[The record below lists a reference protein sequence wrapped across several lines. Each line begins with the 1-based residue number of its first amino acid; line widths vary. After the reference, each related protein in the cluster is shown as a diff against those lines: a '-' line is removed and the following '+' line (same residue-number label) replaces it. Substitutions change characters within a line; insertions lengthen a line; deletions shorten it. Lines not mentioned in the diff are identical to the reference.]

1 MWKLIV
7 PDLPYSGVCAALVEG
22 SGDAGVRNKTVATS
36 VPRNAHVDAWLAVA
50 LVACSLGFGGCDSRH
65 AGFGT
70 DTKTAAVTQGTTRI
84 YYIAAD
90 DVEWDYAPSGKNLI
104 TGGPFEGDAA
114 FFATP
119 SPMGLGRVYRKTVYR
134 EYTDDSFKT
143 LKPRA
148 PEWEH
153 LGLLGPL
160 IRAEVGDTIKVVFRN
175 NGTRPYSV
183 HPHGVFYEK
192 ASEGAQYDDG
202 AGQKSTA
209 APGATHTY
217 TWPVPERAGPSHG
230 EGSSIVWMY
239 HSHVEEEKDVNAG
252 LIGPLLVTA
261 RGQARPDGSPKDVDR
276 EIVAGFM
283 EMDENNSWHFDE
295 NIKKYGVKDTK
306 VKLMDNFADPIY
318 IGNLKENINGF
329 LYGNS
334 PAIVMRK
341 DERVR
346 WYLFASTN
354 FEIHAPHWHGN
365 TVVARHMRTD
375 VTSLLPMDMVVA
387 DMQPDNPGTW
397 LFHCHVGPHL
407 RAGMVTKY
415 TVQES
420 SASPGGARKQP

>member
-1 MWKLIV
+1 MWKMIV
-7 PDLPYSGVCAALVEG
+7 PDLPYSGVCTALVER
-22 SGDAGVRNKTVATS
+22 SGDAGVRNETVTTS

-65 AGFGT
+65 AGLSA

-119 SPMGLGRVYRKTVYR
+119 SPMGLGRVYKKTVYR
-134 EYTDDSFKT
+134 EYTDDTFRT

-209 APGATHTY
+209 LPGATHTY

-283 EMDENNSWHFDE
+283 EMDENNSWHFDD
-295 NIKKYGVKDTK
+295 NVKKYGVKDTK
-306 VKLMDNFADPIY
+306 VKFMDNFADPIY

-329 LYGNS
+329 IYGNT

>member
-1 MWKLIV
+1 MWKAIL
-7 PDLPYSGVCAALVEG
+7 PDLPCSGVRAALVEG
-22 SGDAGVRNKTVATS
+22 LGHAGGRNETVATS
-36 VPRNAHVDAWLAVA
+36 VPTNAWLAVA
-50 LVACSLGFGGCDSRH
+50 LVACSLGLGGCDSRH
-65 AGFGT
+65 LGSST
-70 DTKTAAVTQGTTRI
+70 DTKAAQGTTRI

-90 DVEWDYAPSGKNLI
+90 DVEWDYAPSGKNRI

-119 SPMGLGRVYRKTVYR
+119 SPMGLGRVYKKTVYR
-134 EYTDDSFKT
+134 EYTDDTFQT

-148 PEWEH
+148 PEWDH
-153 LGLLGPL
+153 LGILGPL
-160 IRAEVGDTIKVVFRN
+160 IRAEVGDTIRVVFKN

-202 AGQKSTA
+202 AAQKSTA

-283 EMDENNSWHFDE
+283 EMDENNSWHFED
-295 NIKKYGVKDTK
+295 NIKTYGVKDTK
-306 VKLMDNFADPIY
+306 VRLMDNFADPIY
-318 IGNLKENINGF
+318 LGNLKENINGF
-329 LYGNS
+329 FYGNT
-334 PAIVMRK
+334 PAIVVRK
-341 DERVR
+341 GERVR
-346 WYLFASTN
+346 WYLFSSTN

-420 SASPGGARKQP
+420 SASSGGRKQP

>member
-1 MWKLIV
+1 MWKMIV
-7 PDLPYSGVCAALVEG
+7 PDLPCSGVCVALVER
-22 SGDAGVRNKTVATS
+22 SGDAGVRRKTGATS
-36 VPRNAHVDAWLAVA
+36 VPTNAHVDAWLAVA
-50 LVACSLGFGGCDSRH
+50 LVAFSVGLGGCDSRH
-65 AGFGT
+65 AGSSP
-70 DTKTAAVTQGTTRI
+70 DTKAAATTQGVTRL

-114 FFATP
+114 FFAAP
-119 SPMGLGRVYRKTVYR
+119 SPMGLGRVYKKTVYR

-153 LGLLGPL
+153 LGMLGPL
-160 IRAEVGDTIKVVFRN
+160 IRAEVGDTIKVFFKN

-318 IGNLKENINGF
+318 LGNLKENINGF
-329 LYGNS
+329 IYGNT
-334 PAIVMRK
+334 PPIVMRK
-341 DERVR
+341 NERVR

>member
-1 MWKLIV
+1 M
-7 PDLPYSGVCAALVEG
+7 
-22 SGDAGVRNKTVATS
+22 
-36 VPRNAHVDAWLAVA
+36 
-50 LVACSLGFGGCDSRH
+50 
-65 AGFGT
+65 
-70 DTKTAAVTQGTTRI
+70 
-84 YYIAAD
+84 
-90 DVEWDYAPSGKNLI
+90 
-104 TGGPFEGDAA
+104 
-114 FFATP
+114 
-119 SPMGLGRVYRKTVYR
+119 
-134 EYTDDSFKT
+134 
-143 LKPRA
+143 
-148 PEWEH
+148 
-153 LGLLGPL
+153 LGPL
-160 IRAEVGDTIKVVFRN
+160 IRAEVGDTIKVFFKN

-318 IGNLKENINGF
+318 LGNLKENINGF
-329 LYGNS
+329 IYGNT
-334 PAIVMRK
+334 PPIAMRK
-341 DERVR
+341 NERVR